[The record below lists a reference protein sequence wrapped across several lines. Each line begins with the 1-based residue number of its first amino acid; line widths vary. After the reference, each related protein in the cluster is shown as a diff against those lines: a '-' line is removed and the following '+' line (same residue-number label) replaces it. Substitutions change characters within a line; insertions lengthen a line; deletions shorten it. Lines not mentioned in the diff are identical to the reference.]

1 MKKETRVKFL
11 SGLAALAV
19 LASSLFVSAISV
31 SADTAGDVRAAA
43 SAYVEAKRNDVTPE
57 GLLAAVKAVAP
68 TATMSYDRTNYVP
81 EDGKYQIT
89 GDFFIKHAI
98 PGVKDDDTTSG
109 YPLSIP
115 GSDGAVAAVFDVDGE
130 KIGFSAAF
138 AHEKEVIHITE
149 TAIVGTSEGF
159 TYDASGNVTNYTGN
173 ADKIVFPPT
182 CKGSMAGGTATQ
194 TSPGLNAVKVVMIR
208 DDQQEAHN
216 ALTKFS
222 FAGWQNLRAL
232 DISGDKGYYWSGQYS
247 PFVFNENATV
257 YECKNLK
264 YVKMPTSLNGETI
277 GFNQFNGCT
286 ALENINIP
294 LRAAFLEGS
303 FIQTAI
309 RDFFIGGD
317 AGGWA
322 VSTLAPESD
331 NGSAAASNP
340 AFTDGTRNLIVSTAE
355 TKMDFFR
362 AVALASAK
370 VNELAYTAGMTD
382 ADVVAAAK
390 AAIDGTS
397 DAAAYRDTLTYNW
410 NDTWTGTGDVIGG
423 VLTISDGTNAIPID
437 FSRDVGHGLAALD
450 AGYTLTPAFA
460 PSTLQYAVTVPNGV
474 TSLNLSAQPLP
485 GAALG
490 TTTGNSDFKI
500 GENTVTIATTSANGS
515 PVTYTLTVTRL
526 PNYGLADMTN
536 MLREAAAKS
545 ACTNA
550 TTKEGLEADLT
561 AAIKR
566 YTEETMTLSLTD
578 FYAYKAVGG
587 AKEEGTVLVPGHNGY
602 IGAVAK
608 LTVGEQSAT
617 VPLLCT
623 IQAPMKNYSFAEA
636 EVSKAS
642 DFTLSSN
649 GKSVISYKGAAKK
662 IVIPEGVEEIEFD
675 WNMSEY
681 PENALALILP
691 DSVKTLPPKMCERM
705 CNLEVVTMGD
715 GVTELPESIFD
726 FCYFLQYVRL
736 SETIEVIPAYAF
748 RSTGALSALHIPA
761 SVTEING
768 FAFEGSLIR
777 DLKLPAGVATIGG
790 SAFAYPLN
798 SALLYTSSAAQ
809 GGRGGDYPLTNEDA
823 VRLQL
828 LMEAAVPDRAAPRVL
843 TFLNPDAEMP
853 NLSALECTGTN
864 WHDGPITVRATA
876 NSLIGE
882 ALADTTKTGVT
893 FEELDMTLAEAAA
906 RAQYAADHLYLVN
919 ASTAEGVAAAIQSS
933 YSSSKIGT
941 PVWKD
946 AFTLTPATD
955 AAPGSAA
962 GSLRVADDSVAFEI
976 TLDRSVYV
984 GQPAKPGEPSEP
996 SVPSESGEPTE
1007 PGKPG
1012 IPSDPDESDDPAN
1025 PGTGEKTMAA
1035 AAGLLVAAGLAAGVL
1050 SMKRRK
1056 SSI

>member
-1 MKKETRVKFL
+1 MKKGTRVKFL

-19 LASSLFVSAISV
+19 LTSSLFISAFSV

-68 TATMSYDRTNYVP
+68 TATMNYSRENYVP

-149 TAIVGTSEGF
+149 TAIVGTDEGF
-159 TYDASGNVTNYTGN
+159 TYDADGNVTDYTGN
-173 ADKIVFPPT
+173 ADKFVFPVGCART
-182 CKGSMAGGTATQ
+182 MATNQNPSAK
-194 TSPGLNAVKVVMIR
+194 LNAVKVVMVMDNSAPFQR
-208 DDQQEAHN
+208 
-216 ALTKFS
+216 LGFYT
-222 FAGWQNLRAL
+222 WQGLRAM
-232 DISGDKGYYWSGQYS
+232 DICGDKGYFWSGETS
-247 PFVFNENATV
+247 PLLGNPSNV
-257 YECKNLK
+257 YGCPNLK
-264 YVKMPTSLNGETI
+264 YVKLPVSLGGETLSYNL
-277 GFNQFNGCT
+277 FKECT

-294 LRAAFLEGS
+294 TSGAFSAGS
-303 FIQTAI
+303 FVLTGV
-309 RDFFIGGD
+309 RDFFIGGYVGD
-317 AGGWA
+317 AWR
-322 VSTLAPESD
+322 VSDFLGAAEGAP
-331 NGSAAASNP
+331 AAAATPS
-340 AFTDGTRNLIVSTAE
+340 FEDGTRNLINCNAPIG
-355 TKMDFFR
+355 FFR
-362 AVALASAK
+362 AAALASARLHS
-370 VNELAYTAGMTD
+370 LAYTEGMTD
-382 ADVVAAAK
+382 ADVAAAAK

-397 DAAAYRDTLTYNW
+397 DAAAYRDTLTYSW
-410 NDTWTGTGDVIGG
+410 NGTWTGTGDVIGG
-423 VLTISDGTNAIPID
+423 VLTISDGTNAIPIT

-460 PSTLQYAVTVPNGV
+460 PGTLQYAVTVPNGV
-474 TSLNLSAQPLP
+474 TSLNLSAQPLS

-490 TTTGNSDFKI
+490 AITGNGDFEV

-515 PVTYTLTVTRL
+515 TVAYTLTVTRL

-536 MLREAAAKS
+536 MLREAAAKI

-550 TTKEGLEADLT
+550 TTKERLEADLT
-561 AAIKR
+561 AAIER
-566 YTEETMTLSLTD
+566 YTEAAMTLSLTD

-608 LTVGEQSAT
+608 LTVGGQSAT

-675 WNMSEY
+675 WNMSER

-715 GVTELPESIFD
+715 GVAELPESIFD

-736 SETIEVIPAYAF
+736 SETIETIPAYAF

-798 SALLYTSSAAQ
+798 SASLYTSSAAQ
-809 GGRGGDYPLTNEDA
+809 GGRGGDYPLSTEDA

-828 LMEAAVPDRAAPRVL
+828 LMEAAVPDRAAPRVI

-864 WHDGPITVRATA
+864 WHDGPITVRAA
-876 NSLIGE
+876 ADSLIGE

-919 ASTAEGVAAAIQSS
+919 ASTAAGVAAAIQSS
-933 YSSSKIGT
+933 YSSSKIGA

-946 AFTLTPATD
+946 AFTLTPATE
-955 AAPGSAA
+955 AASGSAT
-962 GSLRVADDSVAFEI
+962 GSLQVAADGVSFEI
-976 TLDRSVYV
+976 ALDRPVYV

-996 SVPSESGEPTE
+996 GIPSEPGEPTDPGE
-1007 PGKPG
+1007 PGT
-1012 IPSDPDESDDPAN
+1012 PSDPDESDDPAN

-1035 AAGLLVAAGLAAGVL
+1035 AAGLLLAASLAAGVL

-1056 SSI
+1056 SST